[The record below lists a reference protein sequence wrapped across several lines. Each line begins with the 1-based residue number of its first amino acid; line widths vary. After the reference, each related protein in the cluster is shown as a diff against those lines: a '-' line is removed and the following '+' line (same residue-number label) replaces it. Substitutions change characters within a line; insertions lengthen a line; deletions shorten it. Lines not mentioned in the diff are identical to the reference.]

1 LQDQLT
7 QLGIENPTPLTHIF
21 ISIIDGMIIDG
32 TTDKKL
38 INAEKIWQYIEF
50 LINEEIPQ
58 QVS

>member
-1 LQDQLT
+1 
-7 QLGIENPTPLTHIF
+7 ENPTPLTHII